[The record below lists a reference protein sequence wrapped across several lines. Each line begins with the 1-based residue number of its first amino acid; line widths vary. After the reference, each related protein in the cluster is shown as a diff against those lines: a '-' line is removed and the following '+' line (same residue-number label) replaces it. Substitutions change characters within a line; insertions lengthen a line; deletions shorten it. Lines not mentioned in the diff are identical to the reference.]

1 MVLTIM
7 FLSLPPTSSMSNTT
21 ACGRRRRLKGD
32 VETLR
37 ATQVPSKAPVGHLE
51 AAGGGLAGQGGVG
64 GHAQLHLVDA
74 GQAGGVL
81 GLHLGRLFCSSL
93 WMLMVRW

>member
-1 MVLTIM
+1 MIIM
-7 FLSLPPTSSMSNTT
+7 SLSMPPTSAMSNTT
-21 ACGRRRRLKGD
+21 ACRRGRRLKGN
-32 VETLR
+32 VKTLR

-81 GLHLGRLFCSSL
+81 GLHLGRMFCSPL
-93 WMLMVRW
+93 FMLMIQW

>member
-1 MVLTIM
+1 MIIM
-7 FLSLPPTSSMSNTT
+7 SLSMPPTSTMSNTT

-64 GHAQLHLVDA
+64 GHPQLHLVDA

-81 GLHLGRLFCSSL
+81 GLHLGRLFCSPL
-93 WMLMVRW
+93 

>member
-1 MVLTIM
+1 MIIM
-7 FLSLPPTSSMSNTT
+7 FLSMPTTSSMSNTT
-21 ACGRRRRLKGD
+21 ACGRRRRLQGD
-32 VETLR
+32 VETLG

-74 GQAGGVL
+74 GQAGGVF
-81 GLHLGRLFCSSL
+81 GLHLGRLFCSPL
-93 WMLMVRW
+93 WMLMIRW

>member
-1 MVLTIM
+1 MVPIIM
-7 FLSLPPTSSMSNTT
+7 SLSMPPTSTMSNTT

-37 ATQVPSKAPVGHLE
+37 ATQVPSKAPVGNLE

-64 GHAQLHLVDA
+64 GHTQLHLVDA

-81 GLHLGRLFCSSL
+81 GLHLGRVFCSPL
-93 WMLMVRW
+93 